1 MASPGVSPT
10 RRRVTRLVALAVI
23 AILAV
28 TVWQGWDFWRETASE
43 WRDRHPPRRGRGFY
57 PPGGGSYGRGQP
69 REDDSDA
76 LDWELRDRVRTAL
89 EIQDEQEWVAIEPKV
104 VAVVRLQEQLP
115 ESKDPLSR
123 LGPARGARPGEPAQP
138 TTDAVASVRDDR
150 ARLRLQLKQA
160 RDDLRK
166 SVTRRQEA
174 ALVLLGLLD

>member
-10 RRRVTRLVALAVI
+10 RRRVTRLVALAVV
-23 AILAV
+23 AVLGV
-28 TVWQGWDFWRETASE
+28 TVWQTWDFWRETASE
-43 WRDRHPPRRGRGFY
+43 WRDRPAPRRGRGSY
-57 PPGGGSYGRGQP
+57 PPGGGYYGRGQP
-69 REDDSDA
+69 HEDEADG

-89 EIQDEQEWVAIEPKV
+89 EIQDERDWDAIEPKV

-123 LGPARGARPGEPAQP
+123 LGPARGAGGPAQP